1 MTSEIDFAT
10 LTWIT
15 AIPTASMIAGMILV
29 QFWTPTKKMTALLQH
44 FGAGV
49 VICAVACE
57 VLPEILDP
65 AYSDLLDYLGII
77 IGFTV
82 GVVSMLLIA
91 RLIPDKAA
99 IEERTQKREELTKSG
114 RVIINEIVQDHAA
127 AKEVKDPADSSD
139 NRNSDEAQPLKDPL
153 HSSESGCEYGARDN
167 SSKKCSKDACKRVC
181 WQVPWG
187 IIVPVATDACMDGLL
202 IGITFIAANVISGL
216 VMSLALAIEMCFLG
230 VSTSNQMA
238 KNNLPRR
245 VAFPICFSLPFL
257 IMLAGYLGATILASV
272 SGPVFVAVLSFGL
285 AALLF
290 LVSDELLV
298 EAHKDEETDTWWV
311 TIFFFVGFGL
321 VSILQ
326 KAIECN
332 LGVSSSSS
340 LSSSST
346 PSSSSISS
354 SLSSTSTE

>member
-1 MTSEIDFAT
+1 MDNCNTDRVHDR
-10 LTWIT
+10 WND
-15 AIPTASMIAGMILV
+15 
-29 QFWTPTKKMTALLQH
+29 
-44 FGAGV
+44 FGAVLDANKKNDGSV
-49 VICAVACE
+49 AVACE

-153 HSSESGCEYGARDN
+153 HSSESGCEYGNTCEVFFFKKYIFLCCTGARDN